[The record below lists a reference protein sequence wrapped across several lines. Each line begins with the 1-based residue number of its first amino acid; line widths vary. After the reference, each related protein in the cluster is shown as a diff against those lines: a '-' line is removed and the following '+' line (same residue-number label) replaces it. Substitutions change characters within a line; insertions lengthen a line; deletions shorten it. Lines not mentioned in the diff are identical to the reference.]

1 MSWCSHRGSGG
12 QAQVEQPAGRL
23 HHQIHKP
30 LLDIAERIRHD
41 AEDLHSTDTVLH
53 LHPHPG
59 DEAIGLLL
67 LGRQL
72 LAPGLPLRLMGL
84 YTSRLISLE
93 AAVLVQRAAFRED
106 VAIVV
111 STGLIMAA
119 TGVGQPK
126 TDDLATG
133 LVGDHDVLL
142 GVPSLL
148 AAVVLPAP
156 STVLGAPDGPLRTI
170 DGEVI
175 AS

>member
-41 AEDLHSTDTVLH
+41 AEDLHPTDTVLH

-72 LAPGLPLRLMGL
+72 LAPGLLLGLMGL
-84 YTSRLISLE
+84 YTLRLISLK
-93 AAVLVQRAAFRED
+93 AAVLVQRAAFREG

-111 STGLIMAA
+111 STGLIVAA
-119 TGVGQPK
+119 AGVRRTQANH
-126 TDDLATG
+126 LATG
-133 LVGDHDVLL
+133 LVGNHDVLP
-142 GVPSLL
+142 GVPLLL

-156 STVLGAPDGPLRTI
+156 SAVL
-170 DGEVI
+170 
-175 AS
+175 